1 MFAICDFSTET
12 VEAIKEKEKTVAM
25 SGKTSKDEL
34 MVQLIAGS
42 VAGLVQT
49 TASQPFEFWKTV
61 AQLPHKYPSE
71 MLPLG
76 QYFTGCSILN
86 VSVVAKTAVRFG
98 AFHGVTN
105 WMQGTL
111 SEEQVPSNARVILAS
126 LFTGTMESLCIVP
139 FEAIKTNMIE
149 NAVLGTSIIESG
161 GEISKPKAT
170 FHRTKPVTNALKYR
184 DPIPVQGLLNNI
196 KEMYASRGLRSYFQ
210 GLMPTLCRQL
220 GNSVVRFST
229 YTAMKQVWLQKFANN
244 DTLQTYMGVI
254 LGTLSSIAVVSL
266 TQPLDVIKTRMQS
279 QWAPKT
285 YTNSINCAYQIFVQE
300 GIPTFWKGFVPRLFK
315 VGISGGIT
323 FGIYEY
329 VENLIHLMQK
339 DGYLK

>member
-1 MFAICDFSTET
+1 MT
-12 VEAIKEKEKTVAM
+12 
-25 SGKTSKDEL
+25 TSNDGL
-34 MVQLIAGS
+34 MVQLVAGS
-42 VAGLVQT
+42 VAGLAQT
-49 TASQPFEFWKTV
+49 TATQPFEFWKTT

-71 MLPLG
+71 MLRLG

-98 AFHGVTN
+98 TFHGVTH
-105 WMQGTL
+105 WMQENL
-111 SEEQVPSNARVILAS
+111 SEEQVPSNARVVLAS
-126 LFTGTMESLCIVP
+126 LATGTMESLCIVP

-149 NAVLGTSIIESG
+149 NVVLGAPQGNVAGES
-161 GEISKPKAT
+161 SKTKAT
-170 FHRTKPVTNALKYR
+170 FHKAKPVTNALKHR

-220 GNSVVRFST
+220 GNSVARFST
-229 YTAMKQVWLQKFANN
+229 YTAMKQVWLQRFSEN
-244 DTLQTYMGVI
+244 DTLQTYMGAI
-254 LGTLSSIAVVSL
+254 LGTLSSIAVVTL

-279 QWAPKT
+279 QWAPRR

-300 GIPTFWKGFVPRLFK
+300 GIPTFWKGFAPRLFK
-315 VGISGGIT
+315 VGISGGIS

-329 VENLIHLMQK
+329 VETLIHSMQN